1 MAQER
6 PVLNAAS
13 GRCPRCGTGRI
24 FDGFLRLA
32 RRCDACGLSYNFADA
47 GDGPAVFVSFVAGAL
62 VCGGAVW
69 LELAYQPPY
78 WAHAAVW
85 LPLAVIIPA
94 ALLRPSKGL
103 LIGLQYRNSAHEG
116 QRAGHG

>member
-1 MAQER
+1 LFA
-6 PVLNAAS
+6 
-13 GRCPRCGTGRI
+13 
-24 FDGFLRLA
+24 GFLGLPPC
-32 RRCDACGLSYNFADA
+32 CDACGLRCRFADP

-78 WAHAAVW
+78 WVHAAVR
-85 LPLAVIIPA
+85 LPLAVIIPV
-94 ALLRPSKGL
+94 ALLRPGKGL

-116 QRAGHG
+116 QRAGRG

>member
-1 MAQER
+1 MARES
-6 PVLNAAS
+6 PTLNAAS
-13 GRCPRCGTGRI
+13 GRCPRCGTGRL
-24 FDGFLRLA
+24 FAGFLGLA
-32 RRCDACGLSYNFADA
+32 PCCDACGLSYRFADA

-69 LELAYQPPY
+69 VELAYQPPY
-78 WAHAAVW
+78 WVHAALW
-85 LPLAVIIPA
+85 LPLAVIIPV

-116 QRAGHG
+116 ERAGHG